1 MKTTKECVNL
11 LIVSLLLISVNVGF
25 AEEVPSNSNS
35 QVGVSSST
43 YTVGTSTNTVNESPK
58 KLPDYQ
64 FKSRAEMEREKE
76 KQKKDGASRQVLG
89 TTPGKGTMSQAK

>member
-1 MKTTKECVNL
+1 MKTKKECVNL

-35 QVGVSSST
+35 QVGVSS

-76 KQKKDGASRQVLG
+76 KQKKDGASRQIPG
-89 TTPGKGTMSQAK
+89 TTTGKGTMGQAK